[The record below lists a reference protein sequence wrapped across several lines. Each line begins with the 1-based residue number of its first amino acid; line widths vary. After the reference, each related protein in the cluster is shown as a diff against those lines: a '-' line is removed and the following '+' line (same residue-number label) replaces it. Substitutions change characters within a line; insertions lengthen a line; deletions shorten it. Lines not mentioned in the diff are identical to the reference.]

1 MGNEMYRD
9 MAPKQVR
16 SLIAEEKITGATSGM
31 CAGFAQANL
40 VILNKEDAKEFEEF
54 ALNNPKPC
62 PIIEITQDTYF
73 TSTCAE
79 KGNILSEIPKY
90 RIWKNGQLAEEPLNV
105 EKYWQ
110 EGMSCFL
117 IGCSFSF
124 EEALIRGG
132 IEVRHIALDRNV
144 PMYRSNISCKPSAL
158 GKFYGPVVVSM
169 RPMTR
174 EQAEVAIEITS
185 RFPRVHGAP
194 IHVGDPKFLG
204 ISDIMKVDYG
214 DTPVIKDGEIPVF
227 WACGVTPQ
235 AAIEQAKL
243 PLVITHAPG
252 HMFITDLLNES
263 LAQGG

>member
-1 MGNEMYRD
+1 
-9 MAPKQVR
+9 
-16 SLIAEEKITGATSGM
+16 
-31 CAGFAQANL
+31 
-40 VILNKEDAKEFEEF
+40 
-54 ALNNPKPC
+54 
-62 PIIEITQDTYF
+62 
-73 TSTCAE
+73 
-79 KGNILSEIPKY
+79 
-90 RIWKNGQLAEEPLNV
+90 
-105 EKYWQ
+105 
-110 EGMSCFL
+110 
-117 IGCSFSF
+117 
-124 EEALIRGG
+124 
-132 IEVRHIALDRNV
+132 
-144 PMYRSNISCKPSAL
+144 
-158 GKFYGPVVVSM
+158 M